1 MADIK
6 PKKPTLKE
14 RVVELEKE
22 NATLHETIAALE
34 LTIDEKATELSKEK
48 IMKKDMYVSQ
58 VEEECENKVANLN
71 LVIRGRNDNLARAN
85 EKIFSLEEKL
95 RRMQRPSLFEW
106 LFKRKK
112 EDGAEQ

>member
-22 NATLHETIAALE
+22 NATLQTALDT
-34 LTIDEKATELSKEK
+34 LNLAIDEKAVELSKEK
-48 IMKKDMYVSQ
+48 IMKKDKYIAQ

-71 LVIRGRNDNLARAN
+71 LVIRGLNDNLARAN
-85 EKIFSLEEKL
+85 EKIFALEEKL
-95 RRMQRPSLFEW
+95 RRMQRPSFFEW

-112 EDGAEQ
+112 GDGAEQ